1 MPSNVRKSS
10 LILSPMLLVLLGV
23 SPAQSSPALSNSV
36 ENSSNGRVPIST
48 VITREQV
55 RDEVVRRAGAIE
67 RFLKGLVGIKEVE
80 QVATHCDFYSE
91 DRNGHVHCGV
101 YNEEFGSPA
110 ATLRNQRVEERAFF
124 DV

>member
-1 MPSNVRKSS
+1 MPSNVRKSV
-10 LILSPMLLVLLGV
+10 LILSPMLLVMLGV
-23 SPAQSSPALSNSV
+23 SPAQSSPALSSGA
-36 ENSSNGRVPIST
+36 ENSSNRSVPIST

-101 YNEEFGSPA
+101 YNQEFSSPN
-110 ATLRNQRVEERAFF
+110 ATLRNQRVEAQVFF